1 MNVTAVGAVFCV
13 MNFPEA
19 LLKSGREFFIIWGCS
34 MKHKTRIFFALCL
47 SLVCALCLFACGDT
61 SNGEGKLVCRLVE
74 NTTARVVICVEE
86 TDGETT
92 LLDCMEQLKA
102 SETQFS
108 YKLVSGMVTAING
121 VENPADFSKCWMLYT
136 SDAEMANAAWGTAEY
151 DGKTLGS
158 AVVGADALD
167 VIAGGIYIWD
177 YVSF

>member
-1 MNVTAVGAVFCV
+1 
-13 MNFPEA
+13 
-19 LLKSGREFFIIWGCS
+19 
-34 MKHKTRIFFALCL
+34 MKRKIRIFFALCL
-47 SLVCALCLFACGDT
+47 SLVCALCLFACGDK

-74 NTTARVVICVEE
+74 STDARVVIYVEE
-86 TDGETT
+86 TDGEAT

-108 YKLVSGMVTAING
+108 YELVSGMVASING
-121 VENPADFSKCWMLYT
+121 VANPADYSKCWMLYT
-136 SDAEMANAAWGTAEY
+136 SDAEMANAAWGTLQY

-158 AVVGADALD
+158 AIVGAETLD